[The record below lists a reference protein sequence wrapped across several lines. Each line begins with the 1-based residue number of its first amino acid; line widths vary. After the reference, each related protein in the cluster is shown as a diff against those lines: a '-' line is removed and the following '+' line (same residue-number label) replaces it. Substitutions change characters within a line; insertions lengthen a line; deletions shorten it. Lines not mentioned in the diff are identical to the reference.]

1 MGTLIHLAE
10 EVRINFYKQLIKM
23 HIKSVSCVVV
33 LLFAVANARY
43 AGVGPAGACTMQ
55 CSPDQFFQHM
65 TQCNKELYSE
75 YPYHNTAQCMSNVDQ
90 WMGCMQMAFGKCL
103 PSSCVSQ
110 WQGIQQY
117 MPIANRFMNVN
128 SLNGIYQAID
138 GTISDIFSQ
147 WNVQLP
153 PHFEQIRRN
162 GVANL
167 LIPFY
172 GHEGV
177 TVSQYVQEMICPVP
191 GQMPRSFQKL
201 LPIIQSSWQML
212 SAYGAADTSAYV
224 PFCDGDFTSYIV
236 NNVLDLLQGFYSS
249 ASRGQYCSM
258 QSAVANFID
267 TVLTKKCNFGQLFSQ
282 VGIPSSV
289 TAMLKNAGQV
299 MYQQTGCSS
308 NQIYSNYQT
317 DGYQSPSYYNNKY
330 GGNWSN
336 MFQGMNW
343 NNMFQG
349 MNWNNMFQGMN
360 WNNMDWSNIFQ
371 GMDWNNLFQG
381 GNWNNLFQ
389 GMWNN
394 QGYDSNKEYNSNQEY
409 NSDQGYSSNQ
419 GYKSNGGY

>member
-23 HIKSVSCVVV
+23 HIKSVSCVVA

-65 TQCNKELYSE
+65 TQCNRGLYSG
-75 YPYHNTAQCMSNVDQ
+75 YPYQSTGQCMSNVDQ
-90 WMGCMQMAFGKCL
+90 WMGCMRMAFGKCV
-103 PSSCVSQ
+103 PSSCMTQ
-110 WQGIQQY
+110 WQGMQQY
-117 MPIANRFMNVN
+117 VPIANRFTNVN

-138 GTISDIFSQ
+138 GTISDILAQ

-201 LPIIQSSWQML
+201 LPIIQYSWQML

-224 PFCDGDFTSYIV
+224 PFGDGDFTSYIV

-282 VGIPSSV
+282 VGIPSQV
-289 TAMLKNAGQV
+289 TAMLQHAGHV
-299 MYQQTGCSS
+299 FYQQSGCSA
-308 NQIYSNYQT
+308 NQMYSNSK
-317 DGYQSPSYYNNKY
+317 YQSPNPSYYNNRY
-330 GGNWSN
+330 GGNWSKLFQGMDWSNMDWSN
-336 MFQGMNW
+336 MFQGMW
-343 NNMFQG
+343 NN
-349 MNWNNMFQGMN
+349 
-360 WNNMDWSNIFQ
+360 
-371 GMDWNNLFQG
+371 
-381 GNWNNLFQ
+381 
-389 GMWNN
+389 N
-394 QGYDSNKEYNSNQEY
+394 QR
-409 NSDQGYSSNQ
+409 
-419 GYKSNGGY
+419 YKSNKY